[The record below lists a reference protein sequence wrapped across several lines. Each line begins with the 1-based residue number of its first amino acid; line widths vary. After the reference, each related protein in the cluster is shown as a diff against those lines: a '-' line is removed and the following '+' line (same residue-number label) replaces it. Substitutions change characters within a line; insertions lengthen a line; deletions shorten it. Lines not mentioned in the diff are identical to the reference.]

1 MARLSGGARMDVSS
15 RENKIP
21 GLKPYELV
29 VSESQERMT
38 VAVPPE
44 KLSAF
49 LELALAAAV
58 EVSEIGEFT
67 ASGNFEIQYLAK
79 TVAT

>member
-1 MARLSGGARMDVSS
+1 MDVA
-15 RENKIP
+15 RAKTKYP

-44 KLSAF
+44 KLSSF
-49 LELALAAAV
+49 LELASRRAV

-67 ASGNFEIQYLAK
+67 ASGNFEIQYHDK
-79 TVAT
+79 TVATPGSGVSS